1 MKLLKWIELDILP
14 MFRHPKR
21 MKGSYNH
28 IDQVD
33 FYSAQRN
40 VSESSGESDDDMQVD
55 LDPTGPSAHFRKIY
69 LFQPKTVEALC
80 LLLGGS
86 LKPAASTNHAFT
98 AMQKLCIALRF
109 YATGTHQIEIGDGEE
124 AFQASVSQIVNQVS
138 AALADQA
145 DQLIVFSLD
154 PDVMK
159 TVATGFYGFSGSR
172 FNVKCLL
179 GEIMQTI
186 NVNKLVI

>member
-1 MKLLKWIELDILP
+1 MKLLKWIDLDILP

-21 MKGSYNH
+21 RKGSYNH

-33 FYSAQRN
+33 FYSVQRN
-40 VSESSGESDDDMQVD
+40 DSESSGESDDEMQVD
-55 LDPTGPSAHFRKIY
+55 LDPTGPSEHFRKRY
-69 LFQPKTVEALC
+69 RFQPKTVEALC

-86 LKPAASTNHAFT
+86 LEPAASAFT
-98 AMQKLCIALRF
+98 AMQKLCIASRF
-109 YATGTHQIEIGDGEE
+109 YATGTHQIEVGDGEG
-124 AFQASVSQIVNQVS
+124 ASQASVSQIVNQVS
-138 AALADQA
+138 AALAEQA

-172 FNVKCLL
+172 FKSFV
-179 GEIMQTI
+179 MQM
-186 NVNKLVI
+186 